1 MQIPIAR
8 RAIDTMPKTT
18 DEVLNGLLSTS
29 YKLDDGTVAG
39 LKEPDGSWKDDAL
52 DFFLSKDAER
62 VTALRGDI
70 DKQLTERGAKAKREV
85 MEEFERQI
93 RDEFGLKDAT
103 AKGVDLVKHAVAAK
117 VKALETIPDERVK
130 THPTYIT
137 LEQQLANMPKEFE
150 VKLKQREDE
159 LKSEFRAKA
168 LTQQAIQ
175 QARTLFRGMNP
186 VLPKNEAVAAAQ
198 LTLLDNFI
206 AQHKLQFVEDERTGE
221 LKDIIPMA
229 ADGSGALKDAHGHPV
244 SYADLVK
251 NGASKFFEFAQGE
264 QRGGA
269 PNPAG
274 TGAGSGD
281 GGGAGASYNPKSEA
295 EYAKLHAEI
304 MRKFTDLTERR
315 SELDKLKEAA
325 VKAGIIGQ

>member
-1 MQIPIAR
+1 MQTPIAR
-8 RAIDTMPKTT
+8 GAIDTMAKTHE
-18 DEVLNGLLSTS
+18 EVLNGLLSTS

-39 LKEPDGSWKDDAL
+39 LKEPDGSWKDDAV
-52 DFFLSKDAER
+52 DFLLSKDAER
-62 VTALRGDI
+62 VTALRGDL

-93 RDEFGLKDAT
+93 RDEFGLKEAT
-103 AKGVDLVKHAVAAK
+103 AKGFDLVKHAIATK
-117 VKALETIPDERVK
+117 VKTLETIPDERVK
-130 THPTYIT
+130 THPAYIT

-150 VKLKQREDE
+150 GRLKLREDE
-159 LKSEFRAKA
+159 LKTEFKAKA

-186 VLPKNEAVAAAQ
+186 ILPKNEAVAAAQ
-198 LTLLDNFI
+198 LTLLDNYI

-229 ADGSGALKDAHGHPV
+229 PDGSGALKDAHGHPV

-251 NGASKFFEFAQGE
+251 VGASKFFEFAEGD

-274 TGAGSGD
+274 TGTGSGN
-281 GGGAGASYNPKSEA
+281 GGGTGASYSPKSEA
-295 EYAKLHAEI
+295 DYATMHAEI
-304 MRKFTDLTERR
+304 MRKFSDLTERR
-315 SELDKLKEAA
+315 AELDKLKEAA
-325 VKAGIIGQ
+325 TKAGII